1 MGLVLTTV
9 RGNTLRVRSLELVS
23 LGRIKKS
30 QVHKSVEWCME
41 VAVVVVGVKGGGE
54 GREFGEVETET

>member
-1 MGLVLTTV
+1 
-9 RGNTLRVRSLELVS
+9 
-23 LGRIKKS
+23 LGRIKRS

-41 VAVVVVGVKGGGE
+41 AAVVVVGVKGGGE